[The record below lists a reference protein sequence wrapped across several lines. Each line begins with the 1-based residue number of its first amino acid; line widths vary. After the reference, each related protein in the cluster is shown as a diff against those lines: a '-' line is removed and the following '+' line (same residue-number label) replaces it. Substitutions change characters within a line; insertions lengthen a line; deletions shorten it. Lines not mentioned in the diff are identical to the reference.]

1 MKPPEKKKTR
11 KHGKHLRVP
20 VLEREE
26 EAIKQRAATAGLS
39 VSSYLRKIA
48 LDYPI
53 YNILDYH
60 AVDTLAKVN
69 GDLGRL
75 GGLLKLWLSD
85 DKKLVQF
92 EPLQLQQAIAGAL
105 QKISQNQE
113 QLRDIIATIVKQ

>member
-20 VLEREE
+20 VLEQEE

-53 YNILDYH
+53 YNILDYQ

-69 GDLGRL
+69 GDCGRL

-92 EPLQLQQAIAGAL
+92 EPLHLQHAIVGAL

-113 QLRDIIATIVKQ
+113 ELRRIILTIVKQ